1 MPHERSDAYRNA
13 EKRIEKARRER
24 AKELDLSNMGLTEV
38 PEALWKLT
46 ALERLYLA
54 NNQLATLPEA
64 LGQLTALQW
73 LDLSDNQFTTLP
85 ETLGKLAALQRLG
98 LYNNRLTTLPE
109 AIGGLAQLEDLILE
123 ENALR
128 ELPAS
133 MKGLSRLKMLTLH
146 GNDALGLPAEVL
158 GPCFHDSRASNPPA
172 KPAAILHYY
181 FSKRSSRSGAVSP
194 TPVVTRIETPAT
206 ATATTPPVASTAP
219 QAQPATADTH
229 LYDVFIS
236 TKSEDFVH
244 ARDAAAFLRKA
255 GLRVFLSVEQLPEMG
270 NSDYFDAIFT
280 ALEGCRHML
289 VVASRRAHVE
299 SRWVKKE
306 WQTFLNEKMSERK
319 HGNLVSLLC
328 GEMKIGDLP
337 LSLRQHEARHGD
349 DLASLLHYFK
359 PRQ

>member
-1 MPHERSDAYRNA
+1 
-13 EKRIEKARRER
+13 
-24 AKELDLSNMGLTEV
+24 MGLTEV

-337 LSLRQHEARHGD
+337 LSLRQHEARRGD